1 MFVLPACTVDT
12 PGPRQDNAWGE
23 RMHLL
28 GLVMAHAGK
37 GGGGGGGRGKNSRSL
52 GNVSMTF
59 NTIMILFTVKL
70 CGYFTFIDTRLIY
83 LW

>member
-12 PGPRQDNAWGE
+12 PGPRQDNVWSE

-28 GLVMAHAGK
+28 GLVK
-37 GGGGGGGRGKNSRSL
+37 RGGGNGEDSRSL

-59 NTIMILFTVKL
+59 NTIMLLFTVKL
-70 CGYFTFIDTRLIY
+70 CGYFTFIEIRSIY
-83 LW
+83 PW